1 MIYLHRLLLLNSAEK
16 QPPLRGRSNASWLP
30 HLLWGNIIQI
40 SYFIS
45 TEYYQFVEL
54 LKLTLHQI
62 WWLQY
67 LFESVNDVTVLLCGH
82 TIHKSCLKEMR
93 EHFQW
98 VSRSSSCLL
107 TCPFLSAQSPVAVN
121 VVIFVFDSASG
132 MHALS
137 AWSRFVICQRFG
149 RNLTWRLLLHQCL
162 NRIKTKW
169 SVSFVCFSFLY
180 NDVGYCRSSSWC

>member
-54 LKLTLHQI
+54 LKLTQVYQI

-98 VSRSSSCLL
+98 VSRSSLDHFYLL
-107 TCPFLSAQSPVAVN
+107 KVLLQYMWWFLSM
-121 VVIFVFDSASG
+121 I
-132 MHALS
+132 
-137 AWSRFVICQRFG
+137 
-149 RNLTWRLLLHQCL
+149 LHQVCMPSL
-162 NRIKTKW
+162 LK
-169 SVSFVCFSFLY
+169 VSLWYVKGLGEIWLGDCCYTNSRTVSKQNGQHPLFFL
-180 NDVGYCRSSSWC
+180 SIWWCWIL